1 MRFELHSNSTNEQ
14 NIIFVNIIDDDGKT
28 IGHTRIQS
36 VTYKT
41 HEHLKEQMQHVH
53 KTTRK
58 ACMEAARHIEAPGN
72 IAYVGII
79 ELDYRERGR
88 GYGPKVLQYV
98 PQICKQF
105 GLPMPDVVC
114 AYILPN
120 GHRLDIQTYQ
130 NQLMSNHEWRQMR
143 RVMHK
148 TFQRAGFKE
157 SNWLLPHVVTKVVR
171 K

>member
-1 MRFELHSNSTNEQ
+1 MRFALHSNSTNEQ
-14 NIIFVNIIDDDGKT
+14 DIIYVNIVDNYGKI

-36 VTYKT
+36 VTYSSRA
-41 HEHLKEQMQHVH
+41 HLEEQMRNVH

-58 ACMEAARHIEAPGN
+58 ACMEAARLIEAPGK

-79 ELDYRERGR
+79 ELDYRERGK
-88 GYGPKVLQYV
+88 GYGPKVLQCV

-105 GLPMPDVVC
+105 GLPTPDVIC

-120 GHRLDIQTYQ
+120 GHKLDIQTYQ
-130 NQLMSNHEWRQMR
+130 NQLLSNREWRKMCR
-143 RVMHK
+143 TMHK
-148 TFQRAGFKE
+148 TFQRAGFKR
-157 SNWLLPHVVTKVVR
+157 SNFWTPQVVTKVVQ